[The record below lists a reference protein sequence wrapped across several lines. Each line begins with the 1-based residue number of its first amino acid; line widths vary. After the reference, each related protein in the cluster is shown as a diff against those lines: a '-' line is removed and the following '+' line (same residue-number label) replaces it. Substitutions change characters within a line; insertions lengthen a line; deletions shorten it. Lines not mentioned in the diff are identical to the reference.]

1 MKTAV
6 VICALAAVASAHYT
20 FPSLIANDETTA
32 AWQYARQWTGYQSN
46 GPVTDVSKI
55 DIRCNVG
62 ASAKSAPS
70 TMTVAAGSKIGFA
83 SNQPISHVG
92 VMEWYMAKV
101 PEGHTAATWD
111 GSGEVWFKIDED
123 HPTFAPLKWPSL
135 STTKQYTTIPA
146 SVPAGDYLLRVEHIA
161 LHSAGSTNGA
171 QFYISCGQ
179 LNVTGGGAGVPTPLV
194 AFPGA
199 YKASD
204 PGILINI
211 YNPVPKS
218 YINPGPAV
226 WKG

>member
-1 MKTAV
+1 MAQTQLSSWRARFSSRNSPFILCDLFTMKTAV

-20 FPSLIANDETTA
+20 FPSLIANDETTT

-135 STTKQYTTIPA
+135 SKYQALPSHWGKI
-146 SVPAGDYLLRVEHIA
+146 LRE
-161 LHSAGSTNGA
+161 
-171 QFYISCGQ
+171 Y
-179 LNVTGGGAGVPTPLV
+179 
-194 AFPGA
+194 
-199 YKASD
+199 
-204 PGILINI
+204 
-211 YNPVPKS
+211 
-218 YINPGPAV
+218 
-226 WKG
+226 

>member
-1 MKTAV
+1 MKTAT
-6 VICALAAVASAHYT
+6 VICALTAIANAHYT

-70 TMTVAAGSKIGFA
+70 TMTVAAGSKIGFG

-101 PEGHTAATWD
+101 PAGHTAATWD

-135 STTKQYTTIPA
+135 SEFGLFRERKRSIDLTWIRHYKTIHHH
-146 SVPAGDYLLRVEHIA
+146 SNFHTGRRVSAPSRTHCTA
-161 LHSAGSTNGA
+161 LCWINQWSS
-171 QFYISCGQ
+171 
-179 LNVTGGGAGVPTPLV
+179 
-194 AFPGA
+194 
-199 YKASD
+199 
-204 PGILINI
+204 IL
-211 YNPVPKS
+211 YFVWPVERYWRWSRRANPVGGFPRS
-218 YINPGPAV
+218 IQGVGSWNFD
-226 WKG
+226 